1 MAKRKHSG
9 ISSEDQPPS
18 KASNKGNKGND
29 RKARKG
35 GENDKSSLS
44 PKKNKVNE
52 EKKEDA
58 STWSKSKKKRIRQLK
73 SKMMK
78 GGTTT
83 ETLLPDAP
91 KNMRKKDLTRL
102 ASSTSAT
109 DVSEVLPR
117 EMKTTG
123 LSSPSVETFNDTS
136 SKKKST
142 KLQDSFKAR
151 LSGSR
156 FRILN
161 EELYTTTSSTSFD
174 RFSNNPELYHQ
185 YHEGFRHQVEQWP
198 INPVNVI
205 VHWLSSNYAHR
216 DNTKKGDSSSNVIVA
231 DFGCGDAQ
239 LAQDLLKVIDG
250 PSKKCP
256 FTVHSFDL
264 VSSSP
269 LVTACDMANIPL
281 EDKSVDVCIFC
292 LSLMGTNL
300 ADFVREAHRVLKDN
314 GRVKIAEVRSR
325 LEYSHAPSTK
335 DNDDHVA
342 RGKRGKKNDQKE
354 NKKGGDGS
362 NNNEQERLAGT
373 LEEFL
378 QVLEELGFA
387 CVKTDRS
394 NKMFVLLELKKNTNK
409 PNQKLEFTAKPCIYK
424 RR

>member
-1 MAKRKHSG
+1 
-9 ISSEDQPPS
+9 
-18 KASNKGNKGND
+18 
-29 RKARKG
+29 
-35 GENDKSSLS
+35 LS
-44 PKKNKVNE
+44 VQQNH
-52 EKKEDA
+52 
-58 STWSKSKKKRIRQLK
+58 
-73 SKMMK
+73 
-78 GGTTT
+78 
-83 ETLLPDAP
+83 
-91 KNMRKKDLTRL
+91 
-102 ASSTSAT
+102 
-109 DVSEVLPR
+109 
-117 EMKTTG
+117 
-123 LSSPSVETFNDTS
+123 
-136 SKKKST
+136 
-142 KLQDSFKAR
+142 
-151 LSGSR
+151 
-156 FRILN
+156 
-161 EELYTTTSSTSFD
+161 
-174 RFSNNPELYHQ
+174 PELYHQ

-205 VHWLSSNYAHR
+205 VRWLSSNYAHR
-216 DNTKKGDSSSNVIVA
+216 NATKTGEESSTNVIVA

-239 LAQDLLKVIDG
+239 LAQDLLKVKDG

-269 LVTACDMANIPL
+269 LVTACDMANVPL
-281 EDKSVDVCIFC
+281 QDKSVDVCIFC

-325 LEYSHAPSTK
+325 LEYSHAPTLK
-335 DNDDHVA
+335 DNDDHMA
-342 RGKRGKKNDQKE
+342 KGKRGKKTDHKE

-362 NNNEQERLAGT
+362 NNNNEQERLAGT